1 MGLGLGVRVRADL
14 VGVAGGE
21 GEEGHVVRGHA
32 ESARVKEVGGG
43 ARFVGQV
50 LAPVEG
56 AAELLVRV
64 RVRVRVRARVRVG
77 IRLGLERGLGLG
89 LGLRLGL
96 GLGLG
101 LGSGYKGRVTLLSLR
116 ANASRTSASRSCM
129 TKGEG

>member
-1 MGLGLGVRVRADL
+1 MGVRVRADL

-64 RVRVRVRARVRVG
+64 RVRVRVRA
-77 IRLGLERGLGLG
+77 
-89 LGLRLGL
+89 
-96 GLGLG
+96 
-101 LGSGYKGRVTLLSLR
+101 SW
-116 ANASRTSASRSCM
+116 
-129 TKGEG
+129 